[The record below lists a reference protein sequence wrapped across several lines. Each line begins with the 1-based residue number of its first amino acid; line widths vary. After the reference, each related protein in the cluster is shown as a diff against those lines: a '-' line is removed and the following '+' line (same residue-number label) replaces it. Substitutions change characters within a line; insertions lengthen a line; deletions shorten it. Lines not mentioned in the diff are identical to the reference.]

1 MKKIIYMMTVLLS
14 VLILALP
21 FGTAYGASNLL
32 AFPGA
37 EGGGK
42 YSPGARGASSVSVYH
57 VTNLKT
63 SGTGSFADAVSKSG
77 RIIVFD
83 VSGTIELSKT
93 LTINQSNLT
102 ILGQTAPGDGI
113 TFTGGD
119 ILIGSGMKNII
130 MRYLRVRPTDAKIAE
145 PDGIGGRWTKNI
157 IIDHCSTSWSVDELL
172 TLYAGSS
179 ESDTQGSNNTVQYTI
194 ASESLRMS
202 NHFKG
207 AHGYGAIFGAT
218 NSTWHHNLLAHH
230 DSRSPRLDRELQNT
244 DVRNNIIYDWGQTN
258 SAYGAEPYSYSS
270 VTFNPSYLNW
280 VNNYY
285 KYGPGTA
292 DKLKSRIFDVSNSTD
307 TSINP
312 SGVKSNFYIS
322 GNYVYG
328 YPTVTS
334 NNWSGVN
341 NSAMAIQLSSPID
354 MGDYELTE
362 TQTAEEAYETVLN
375 EAGAT
380 LPRRDAVDARIVAD
394 VRNQTGRIIN
404 NANEVGGATATLTS
418 ETRVFT
424 IPDEWKTANGMGS
437 AAETDIVP
445 SSSEWAGYTWI
456 EAYVNDWTE
465 SQSAP
470 TNPNITVTSPAI
482 QSLSS
487 TINGQTVDT
496 GNWTVINDT
505 ETLNYKAVAS
515 ANGDTT
521 ISKIEIFDGADVI
534 NTVTGSN
541 ADVSLTLSAGT
552 HYLTSKAYNNIGEAT
567 QSPTS
572 IVYVKSAS
580 GAGQF
585 SHTQIG
591 TTNAF
596 NGQGGSWVD
605 SSGTYTVLGSG
616 KLSSGSDGATGMSSD
631 LCDFMYKE
639 INGDFDISVKTTQI
653 PKFENGSVAGLM
665 LRESLDST
673 SRMVM
678 LADGWLKYGE
688 NVKAIYRKTA
698 GATSSVSWFKNTSG
712 TALSNSV
719 SGYDTSNSKY
729 TMPGYMRMQRSGDT
743 ITLSVSNSGSS
754 WTDNPRQPQTIT
766 ISGLSDTLY
775 VGLAV
780 DSIQGTPRKEY
791 MGEAKFSNLNLA
803 EGTSDAAPTATPSPT
818 PIPENAIVWDITDMF
833 VKTDESLDTTR
844 FPAGSTSGRYNVTTT
859 SIVDYNGLTY
869 LLTADDNNAIQ
880 GSAKTFNDGYKS
892 TWSLKTNGAGSDT
905 NKAFVFTPE
914 TSGLLKIYATSGSTR
929 NTVTMTVKQG
939 GSTIAAPSFD
949 SGVFEVKTVSG
960 IAAGKQITLV
970 AGGNIQYYRLVFV
983 PDQSAS
989 SSTSTPE
996 PSTSAT
1002 PTPKPTASPTATP
1015 KIPEYNI
1022 IISSDIKNGSIE
1034 INGSGQSTVTWEAS
1048 DHIPASAAE
1057 DSTVIYS
1064 AGETVP
1070 INGSDDSNGTFTVY
1084 DTAYYYNFTDSTS
1097 GNTVKYIK
1105 GTNNPSA
1112 VPPFSST
1119 NKPQGNAFCFTPA
1132 KDGTITLEL
1141 YTFGGKVFCLYDNSA
1156 KSYIE
1161 NYRTEKEA
1169 IYTYTFPCTAG
1180 NEYYAWANG
1189 SKIGIK
1195 SITVTGD
1202 GQTAKEGEEV
1212 SVSVKPDNGFR
1223 ISSVYTDPVC
1233 EITKLF
1239 EGEYSFIMP
1248 AEDVTVSADF
1258 AAIDSPTQT
1267 PSPTTTPKPTET
1279 PIPTATPK
1287 PTATP
1292 APTAAPTAKPAAPT
1306 ATPQPNGIYYEQDPV
1321 LSGNTLS
1328 YKIVNNTSD
1337 RKAIFAAA
1345 VYDSN
1350 YEVLKDIKL
1359 IVVEPGSEESTPIT
1373 LNIGSG
1379 DKFKV
1384 FLWNDLYQ
1392 PIQ

>member
-1 MKKIIYMMTVLLS
+1 MKKIIYMTTVLLS
-14 VLILALP
+14 VLIIALP

-83 VSGTIELSKT
+83 VSGTIELNKT

-119 ILIGSGMKNII
+119 ILIGSGMENII

-258 SAYGAEPYSYSS
+258 SAYGAEPYSYNS

-328 YPTVTS
+328 YPTVTA

-424 IPDEWKTANGMGS
+424 IPNEWKTTNGMGS

-487 TINGQTVDT
+487 AINGQTVDT

-803 EGTSDAAPTATPSPT
+803 EGTP
-818 PIPENAIVWDITDMF
+818 V
-833 VKTDESLDTTR
+833 
-844 FPAGSTSGRYNVTTT
+844 
-859 SIVDYNGLTY
+859 
-869 LLTADDNNAIQ
+869 
-880 GSAKTFNDGYKS
+880 
-892 TWSLKTNGAGSDT
+892 
-905 NKAFVFTPE
+905 
-914 TSGLLKIYATSGSTR
+914 
-929 NTVTMTVKQG
+929 
-939 GSTIAAPSFD
+939 
-949 SGVFEVKTVSG
+949 
-960 IAAGKQITLV
+960 
-970 AGGNIQYYRLVFV
+970 
-983 PDQSAS
+983 
-989 SSTSTPE
+989 
-996 PSTSAT
+996 

-1022 IISSDIKNGSIE
+1022 IVSSDIKNGSIE

-1064 AGETVP
+1064 TGETVP

-1258 AAIDSPTQT
+1258 AAIDSPTPT
-1267 PSPTTTPKPTET
+1267 PSPTTTPKPTAT

-1292 APTAAPTAKPAAPT
+1292 APTAAPTAKPADPTATPTAKPAAPT

-1359 IVVEPGSEESTPIT
+1359 IVIEPGSEESTPIT

-1384 FLWNDLYQ
+1384 LLWNDLYQ